1 MLNKRLRARSRDSS
15 GMELADVALAPF
27 AFRSAPGSRGGDE
40 YFISTIYSTAS
51 SAMTA
56 NVISRSGDEV
66 AGMRYFLQGAQ
77 PNAANG
83 KAGRASWH
91 GRKEMHDDKD

>member
-1 MLNKRLRARSRDSS
+1 
-15 GMELADVALAPF
+15 
-27 AFRSAPGSRGGDE
+27 
-40 YFISTIYSTAS
+40 
-51 SAMTA
+51 MTA